1 MGCWASTP
9 AWRVRSDDEAAAGS
23 AAAAVVAGVEA
34 VVVADDD
41 AEGDAAGP
49 DCGAGLCCHAGH
61 SVHSPFLTCYVTL

>member
-9 AWRVRSDDEAAAGS
+9 ASCDRSDDEAAAGS
-23 AAAAVVAGVEA
+23 AAAVVVAGVEA

-61 SVHSPFLTCYVTL
+61 SVRSPYSTCYVTL

>member
-1 MGCWASTP
+1 MGWASTP

-23 AAAAVVAGVEA
+23 AVAVVAGVEA